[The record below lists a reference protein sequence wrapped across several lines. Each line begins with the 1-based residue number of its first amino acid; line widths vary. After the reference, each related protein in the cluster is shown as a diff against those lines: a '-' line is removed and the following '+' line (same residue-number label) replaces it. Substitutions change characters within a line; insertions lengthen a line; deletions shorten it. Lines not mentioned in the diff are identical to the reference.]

1 MRWGGLGM
9 LTARGKGI
17 LNDSSV
23 IGATGLGLRA
33 QIAALCGAWPWLEL
47 KINQTETLW
56 PAVGN
61 GSHDAVR
68 QPATVAGAGVPGP
81 PARLVPRGCLA
92 GSGKRG
98 GVRVIYFNYAEDG
111 TVLLV
116 MMYAKNAREDVAA
129 GDIQRAV

>member
-1 MRWGGLGM
+1 MRW
-9 LTARGKGI
+9 T
-17 LNDSSV
+17 
-23 IGATGLGLRA
+23 
-33 QIAALCGAWPWLEL
+33 
-47 KINQTETLW
+47 
-56 PAVGN
+56 
-61 GSHDAVR
+61 
-68 QPATVAGAGVPGP
+68 
-81 PARLVPRGCLA
+81 LA